1 MRKSGSVLA
10 RASAGGLVAGVLV
23 AAALVAPAVALAG
36 STSSSSC
43 GSSAGKCF
51 AVAITP
57 ASVAAGASQSFS
69 FTVTN
74 EATTQQ
80 LGSVKITAPS
90 GFAITA
96 APGAASVSSGSAMF
110 TSLAVQPAGHATLS
124 VTATAPCAGGS
135 YTWGMEVKQSNDFS
149 GPPGNDYQLDTAN
162 STPLSGTATGTC
174 SLAFSGEP
182 AGTAVGHVITTGINS
197 SGGPVQVEV
206 LDGNG
211 HIATSSGAPIT
222 VGFASNPGSG
232 SLSGTTTVNASAGVA
247 SFTDLSISAAGVGY
261 ALLATS
267 PGIASATSMPPFPIY
282 GSLGGCSG
290 SCSGSASGKTT
301 AGSVTTSS
309 GTAGDLLGVGLGGVS
324 YTCNSTYQPVS
335 DPVNVDLLDASG
347 NPLFGQ
353 FTAVLTIFKSTVQ
366 ASGHPGAST
375 WQVCYADT
383 SSFTPRPGTTLGDAT
398 IGGVH
403 YFTGLL
409 PDCANTQP
417 VAPCVSARNKNNAGD
432 VLVTIMASGDL
443 VFRG

>member
-1 MRKSGSVLA
+1 
-10 RASAGGLVAGVLV
+10 VAGLLV
-23 AAALVAPAVALAG
+23 AAALVAPAAALAG
-36 STSSSSC
+36 STSSSTC

-51 AVAITP
+51 AVAVTP
-57 ASVAAGASQSFS
+57 AGVAAGASQSFT

-80 LGSVKITAPS
+80 LGSVNITAPT

-96 APGAASVSSGSAMF
+96 APGATTVTSGSALF
-110 TSLAVQPAGHATLS
+110 TGLAVPPTGKTTLS
-124 VTATAPCAGGS
+124 VTATAPCGGGS

-149 GPPGNDYQLDTAN
+149 GPPGNDFQLDASN
-162 STPLSGTATGTC
+162 STSLSGTATGTC

-182 AGTAVGHVITTGINS
+182 AATAAGHVITTGVNS

-206 LDGNG
+206 LDGTGVVAANS
-211 HIATSSGAPIT
+211 TVPIT
-222 VGFASNPGSG
+222 VGLSSNPGSG

-247 SFTDLSISAAGVGY
+247 SFTDLSIDAAGVGY
-261 ALLATS
+261 TLLATS
-267 PGIASATSMPPFPIY
+267 PGIASDTSKPPFTIY
-282 GSLGGCSG
+282 GSFGACSS
-290 SCSGSASGKTT
+290 SCSGSASSKTT

-309 GTAGDLLGVGLGGVS
+309 GTAGDLLGVGVGGAS

-335 DPVNVDLLDASG
+335 DPVNVQLLDASG

-353 FTAVLTIFKSTVQ
+353 FTAVLTIFKNTVQ
-366 ASGHPGAST
+366 NSGHPGASS

-383 SSFTPRPGTTLGDAT
+383 KSFTPRPGTTLGDAM

-409 PDCANTQP
+409 PDCSSSQP
-417 VAPCVSARNKNNAGD
+417 APCVQARNKNNAGD
-432 VLVTIMASGDL
+432 VLVTILAAGDL

>member
-36 STSSSSC
+36 STSSSTC

-51 AVAITP
+51 AVAVTP
-57 ASVAAGASQSFS
+57 ASVPAGASQSFS
-69 FTVTN
+69 FAISN
-74 EATTQQ
+74 EASTQQ
-80 LGSVKITAPS
+80 LGSVKITVPS
-90 GFAITA
+90 GFVITA
-96 APGAASVSSGSAMF
+96 APGAATVTSGSALF
-110 TSLAVQPAGHATLS
+110 TNLAVQPAGQTTLS
-124 VTATAPCAGGS
+124 VTATAPCGGGS

-149 GPPGNDYQLDTAN
+149 GPPGNDFQLDTAT

-174 SLAFSGEP
+174 SLVFSGEP
-182 AGTAVGHVITTGINS
+182 AATAAGQVITTGVNS

-206 LDGNG
+206 LDGTGVVAANS
-211 HIATSSGAPIT
+211 TAPIT
-222 VGFASNPGSG
+222 VGLSSNPGSG

-247 SFTDLSISAAGVGY
+247 SFTDLSINAAGVGY
-261 ALLATS
+261 TLLATS
-267 PGIASATSMPPFPIY
+267 PGIASATSSPPFAIY
-282 GSLGGCSG
+282 GSLGGCSS

-301 AGSVTTSS
+301 AASVTTSS
-309 GTAGDLLGVGLGGVS
+309 GAAGDLLGVGLGGVS

-335 DPVNVDLLDASG
+335 DPVNVQLLDATG
-347 NPLFGQ
+347 NPLSGQ

-383 SSFTPRPGTTLGDAT
+383 SPFQTRTGIPNGNTM
-398 IGGVH
+398 IGGVP
-403 YFTGLL
+403 YSTGLL
-409 PDCANTQP
+409 PDCSSTQL
-417 VAPCVSARNKNNAGD
+417 APCVKARNKDNAGD
-432 VLVTIMASGDL
+432 VIITILAAGDL